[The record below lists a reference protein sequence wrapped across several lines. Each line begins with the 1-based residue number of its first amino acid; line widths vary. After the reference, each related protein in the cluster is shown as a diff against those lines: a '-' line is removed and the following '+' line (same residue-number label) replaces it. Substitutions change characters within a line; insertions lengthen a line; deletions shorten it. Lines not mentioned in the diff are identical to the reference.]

1 MSQTPSVYEQ
11 NCRQYAQAALE
22 KMQVAVSTRYEWSK
36 MIDRLPLDQF
46 AYPPNPVDI
55 YNMLNTRYP
64 NPRTK
69 RGVLLALNSLLGIK
83 MKAGKRTSPIYDL
96 PDFDELDAY
105 IHTPKNKYQARCR
118 MYHKLMLHAGLRIGE
133 TMYRHQIEK
142 IVCMRANRRSVGI
155 SYSAPPSMSMQVF
168 SCI

>member
-1 MSQTPSVYEQ
+1 MTNSRHVYGQ
-11 NCRQYAQAALE
+11 NCHEYAQIALDN
-22 KMQVAVSTRYEWSK
+22 KPLAVSTRHEWQRL
-36 MIDRLPLDQF
+36 INRLPLDQYS
-46 AYPPNPVDI
+46 YPPKEIDI
-55 YNMLNTRYP
+55 WNMVNTKYP
-64 NPRTK
+64 NQRTK
-69 RGVLLALNSLLGIK
+69 RGVLLTLNTLLGIK
-83 MKAGKRTSPIYDL
+83 MATGKPSSPIFDL